1 MVMVHW
7 YFDEKIAV
15 QRMQEMQQA
24 VDRAQALGLNHAAR
38 PAGQSRLRMRLG
50 RALEAMGRRL
60 QGVEPARQVN
70 LASSSQCGL
79 R

>member
-1 MVMVHW
+1 MVHW

-15 QRMQEMQQA
+15 QRMREVQREA
-24 VDRAQALGLNHAAR
+24 DRAQALGLNYAAR

-60 QGVEPARQVN
+60 QEAEPVRRAN